1 MYPNL
6 FTVLVGRPGIGKGS
20 AINPV
25 CSLLE
30 EAKVANIMSDR
41 VTIEYMLERMS
52 QGWNTQTRNKAGGI
66 VLGTDNSCLIKSTE
80 FSVFAGASIN
90 TLPILADLWDSK
102 EGDYIYGTRHKGEF
116 RIKNPCVT
124 LLGGSTQEWLIA
136 SIPSSAIGGGFTRR
150 VNFVVA
156 NNREKLLP
164 WPAMP
169 NTSLAR
175 DNLLSDIGQIAV
187 LAGEVKFDI
196 DTMLAFEQCYKESDS
211 TEYDDEAT
219 TAYKTSLWA
228 QVTKLAV
235 CISASRG
242 DSLIITRQDF
252 KKAYDAVK
260 TVASNVPKVF
270 RAVGESELVVAADKV
285 LKFIEAKGFA
295 SKKELLKALW
305 RDVTFEDLDK
315 ILASFKE
322 GGILYEYQQGKSV
335 MYALVEFK
343 NQPKAK
349 GKKP

>member
-1 MYPNL
+1 
-6 FTVLVGRPGIGKGS
+6 VGRPGIGKGS

-25 CSLLE
+25 CNLLE
-30 EAKVANIMSDR
+30 EAKVANIVSDR
-41 VTIEYMLERMS
+41 ITIEYMLERMS
-52 QGWNTQTRNKAGGI
+52 QGWQTQVRSKAGGLVI
-66 VLGTDNSCLIKSTE
+66 GTDNTCLIKSTE

-164 WPAMP
+164 WPAMQP
-169 NTSLAR
+169 TTLSR
-175 DNLLSDIGQIAV
+175 DNLLHDLRQIATIG
-187 LAGEVKFDI
+187 GEYKFDL
-196 DTMLAFEQCYKESDS
+196 DAMLSFEQCYKESDA

-242 DSLIITRQDF
+242 DSLIITKADF

-260 TVASNVPKVF
+260 SVAANVPKVF
-270 RAVGESELVVAADKV
+270 RAVGESELIVASDKV

-315 ILASFKE
+315 ILATFKE
-322 GGILYEYQQGKSV
+322 GGILYEYSQGKST

-343 NQPKAK
+343 NNNKPK